1 MQLIC
6 IYWPCIMQPCW
17 INLLNLIVYFCRLL
31 SVIYIDDDI
40 YKQWQFND
48 FFPIYEP
55 FISVSCSTV
64 LVVTSRVQYWI
75 LMGRVGILD
84 WAGDRKEA
92 RRVWTLALKS
102 EKPISIFSYRRE
114 REEKQKMRLRDFE
127 ANRGTLRDLSLNG
140 SKDHWS

>member
-75 LMGRVGILD
+75 LMGRVGIL
-84 WAGDRKEA
+84 ALFCILRK
-92 RRVWTLALKS
+92 RVFHQVWHKLLFYCQFFRLEEDSTCYKHAEIFFINIIHQQLKFVTF
-102 EKPISIFSYRRE
+102 P
-114 REEKQKMRLRDFE
+114 L
-127 ANRGTLRDLSLNG
+127 
-140 SKDHWS
+140 